1 MGRRILLLACA
12 CASLAVQARAVHT
25 PAAPDQPAFSRGQS
39 QALKEKGLDPKLLNP
54 EVAGNVEA
62 LVGKDRA
69 AYDAFR
75 AWDTD
80 PPSILDA
87 DRADP
92 KAVDEKLARMR
103 GFANPEKLAT
113 LERLLESNRKLAAR
127 GVSAPVPGSS
137 ERAETTVSAA
147 SPFSTDFSLTGTPV
161 SSFKP
166 GPRSLSLNPVPLSL
180 SPLAPAAAAPTDFGG
195 WLNSY
200 YCRYVPEKCVR

>member
-1 MGRRILLLACA
+1 MCA
-12 CASLAVQARAVHT
+12 CAALAVPAQAVHT
-25 PAAPDQPAFSRGQS
+25 PAAPERPAFSRDQS
-39 QALKEKGLDPKLLNP
+39 QTLKDKGLDPKLLNP

-69 AYDAFR
+69 SYDSFL

-80 PPSILDA
+80 PPTILDA

-103 GFANPEKLAT
+103 AFANPEKLAT

-127 GVSAPVPGSS
+127 GVSAPVPGTS
-137 ERAETTVSAA
+137 EKSEPT
-147 SPFSTDFSLTGTPV
+147 FSLAPPLASNFSLLGSPTTD
-161 SSFKP
+161 FKP

-180 SPLAPAAAAPTDFGG
+180 SPLTPAAAAPTDFGS
-195 WLNSY
+195 WLNTY
-200 YCRYVPEKCVR
+200 YCKYVPEKCVR